1 MFTDTMRARR
11 RKVQPRAIGQ
21 PGWGTAVSSLSWCVQ
36 RSLGPWLCA
45 CASRRSCPCGPVA
58 PLTRSTGCGR
68 DSCTRADGSGVNSA
82 RLARPRRGHSCDAA
96 AGVARGCAGAL
107 LPDPIR
113 ALGCAAGAIDGA
125 PAGLAVLLSPAAAA
139 PSPAMEV
146 TAVAPARSLAGTAAA
161 AAATMPAF
169 VRRGEALHVR
179 APAGCVIDAI
189 SCIDGG
195 TGGAVPVPHVSE
207 GGGGCEASFAVGGS
221 GSYAITGVC
230 ADGTR
235 RFHRLSLTVDAP
247 CPPPSV
253 AVGGRAASR
262 DACAPLTRGEA
273 IEVLPPAWAEH
284 GGGVGTIVAL
294 RAGTPDVPLVLPCSG
309 AELGDGLHMIVVT
322 ASLPGKRTDLFVSLL
337 VS

>member
-1 MFTDTMRARR
+1 MGHGSIVAILVRA
-11 RKVQPRAIGQ
+11 A
-21 PGWGTAVSSLSWCVQ
+21 
-36 RSLGPWLCA
+36 
-45 CASRRSCPCGPVA
+45 
-58 PLTRSTGCGR
+58 
-68 DSCTRADGSGVNSA
+68 
-82 RLARPRRGHSCDAA
+82 LARPVCVRARVAVRVLAAPSRSLRGAQDAAAIAAPARAAAASTVRASLARGAGIAAIVDALVCAPTAATA

-107 LPDPIR
+107 LPDPVR
-113 ALGCAAGAIDGA
+113 ALGYAAGAIDGA

-161 AAATMPAF
+161 AAIMPAF

-284 GGGVGTIVAL
+284 GGGVGTIVAV

-322 ASLPGKRTDLFVSLL
+322 ASLPGEPADLYVFVS
-337 VS
+337 